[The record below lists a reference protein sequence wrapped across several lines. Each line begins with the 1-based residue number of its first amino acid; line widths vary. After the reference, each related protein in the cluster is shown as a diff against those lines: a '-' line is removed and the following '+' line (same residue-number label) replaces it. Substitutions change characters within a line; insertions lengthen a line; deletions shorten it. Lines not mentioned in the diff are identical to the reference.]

1 MRKIC
6 AALSFEAPTSVGLP
20 VYRDGAAAVPV
31 GRPRG
36 VVPVVGGVAVP
47 PGRREQ
53 RLHSGIRIVTAHSQL
68 VPS

>member
-6 AALSFEAPTSVGLP
+6 AALLFEAPATVGLP
-20 VYRDGAAAVPV
+20 VYRDSAAAVPV

-47 PGRREQ
+47 PRCCKQ
-53 RLHSGIRIVTAHSQL
+53 RLHSGIRIVAAHSQL
-68 VPS
+68 LPS